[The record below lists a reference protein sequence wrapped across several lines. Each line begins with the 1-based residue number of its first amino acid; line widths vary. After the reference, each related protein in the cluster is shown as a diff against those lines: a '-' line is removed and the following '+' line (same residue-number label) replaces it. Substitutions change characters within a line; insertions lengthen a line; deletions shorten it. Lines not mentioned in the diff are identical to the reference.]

1 MIDRDHPYLRL
12 IRLLRPYTGRFL
24 SAIACML
31 VASACTVIP
40 PWLIKNVVDDVLI
53 ARNMVML
60 NLLPVAIILL
70 FLGKALAAYGH
81 QYLMN
86 WVGQRIVMELRIR
99 LYDHMQRMS
108 LRYLYG
114 ARVGELMSRVTNDVT
129 VLQTLVTS
137 VVVNLVVQGTTF
149 LGMLG
154 FLVYINWSLTLLTFA
169 ILPLCVFV
177 LDRAGEKLRRV
188 GHEIQEQIA
197 LVSSI
202 VQEAFSAIRIV
213 RSFATED
220 LELERFRVRNI
231 SNFDALLRGVKVQAA
246 LTGVIEVLLIVTL
259 AAILWLG
266 GRDVIR
272 GELTP
277 GELVAFLGYLGF
289 LVQPIRVFTGVL
301 SSIQFG
307 KASLERI
314 FDVLDTPVDIE
325 SPEDPVILPAIRG
338 RVALENVSFSYTP
351 DAPILRGVSFEAEPG
366 EKIAIVGHTGAG
378 KSTLVDLIPRFYD
391 PDGGRVL
398 IDGVDVR
405 RMDLATLRRQ
415 IGIVPQDP
423 LLMKGTFRFNISYG
437 VPDATEDRVRRAAEI
452 AGIDDFIVRLPK
464 GYDTEIGERGVTL
477 SGGERQRVA
486 IARAIV
492 RDPRILILDEATSSL
507 DLDVERR
514 IREAMRNA
522 MEGRTSF
529 IIAHRL
535 STVRDADRILVISD
549 GRIAEQGTHDELL
562 RCGGF
567 YSHLCSI
574 QSGHVG

>member
-1 MIDRDHPYLRL
+1 
-12 IRLLRPYTGRFL
+12 
-24 SAIACML
+24 
-31 VASACTVIP
+31 
-40 PWLIKNVVDDVLI
+40 
-53 ARNMVML
+53 
-60 NLLPVAIILL
+60 
-70 FLGKALAAYGH
+70 
-81 QYLMN
+81 
-86 WVGQRIVMELRIR
+86 MELRIR

-220 LELERFRVRNI
+220 LELERFRVRNV